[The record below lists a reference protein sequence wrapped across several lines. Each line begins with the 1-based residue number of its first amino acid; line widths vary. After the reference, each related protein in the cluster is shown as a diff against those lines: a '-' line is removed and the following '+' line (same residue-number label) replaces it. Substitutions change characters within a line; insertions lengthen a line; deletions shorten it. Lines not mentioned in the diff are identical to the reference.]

1 MAILAYLVA
10 ASIAATSAGSAPD
23 NEATLDV
30 LRFGDAGALVAELN
44 EELRTAGFNADDGAV
59 FGRKT
64 RHAVYAFQKHHELAT
79 SGQFT
84 PFMWALLAMPVELP
98 ERAKPSRIEVDLN
111 KQVLYVV
118 EDGQVVLVLPIS
130 SGSGS
135 SYIGSNGKRQI
146 ATTPEGAFSFQRRV
160 RGIRRAPLGTLYNP
174 YYFRGG
180 IAVHGS
186 PSVPNYPASHGC
198 VRVTMWDMDLL
209 IDFLDIGQRIY
220 VYSEVPDA
228 SPVATPSEPW
238 ILL

>member
-1 MAILAYLVA
+1 M
-10 ASIAATSAGSAPD
+10 
-23 NEATLDV
+23 
-30 LRFGDAGALVAELN
+30 AELN

-98 ERAKPSRIEVDLN
+98 ERAEPSRIEVDLN

-174 YYFRGG
+174 YYFPRRHCRPWVSQRPELPCFAWLRASNDVG
-180 IAVHGS
+180 HGPTHRLS
-186 PSVPNYPASHGC
+186 RHRAAYL
-198 VRVTMWDMDLL
+198 RV
-209 IDFLDIGQRIY
+209 
-220 VYSEVPDA
+220 
-228 SPVATPSEPW
+228 
-238 ILL
+238 